1 MALKLGEEFEQK
13 EVFGKFSLDALAS
26 CAFGVDAQSFSDSES
41 HPFVYHAAKIFSQNW
56 KSEFG
61 NMLRFVPGVGQIFK
75 LFNIN
80 VFHPKSVAF
89 FRDII
94 LQTIKE
100 RKGSKEKRN
109 DLIDLILDC
118 MKDENAN
125 QEKEEDHDHDPHDQ
139 YHK

>member
-41 HPFVYHAAKIFSQNW
+41 HPFVHHAAKIFSNDW
-56 KSEFG
+56 ISGIG

-80 VFHPKSVAF
+80 VMHPKSVAF
-89 FRDII
+89 FRDIV
-94 LQTIKE
+94 LQTIKA
-100 RKGSKEKRN
+100 RKDSKERRN

-125 QEKEEDHDHDPHDQ
+125 EEEEDANQDPHDQ
-139 YHK
+139 YHR